1 MTATERL
8 ILFGRLPEAGRTKT
22 RLEPALGPE
31 GAARLYRAFLHDA
44 VRLAFACRVT
54 EREIWVPDRPDAIE
68 KLEVAFPRIPV
79 RLQSSGDLGERL
91 RAAFQTA
98 FDEGAEAV
106 VIVGTDHPTL
116 PPGRIDD
123 AFGALRTA
131 DVAVGPTEDGGYYA
145 IGLRRY
151 CWPVAAGLFVGAPWS
166 RPNLTPWT
174 RRRARQLDLAYVDL
188 PEWYDVD
195 GPEDIERLR
204 RDVDPESRTAAVLSR
219 LS

>member
-22 RLEPALGPE
+22 RLEPAVGPE
-31 GAARLYRAFLHDA
+31 GATRLYTAFLHDA
-44 VRLAFACRVT
+44 VRLALACGVD
-54 EREIWVPDRPDAIE
+54 ERELWVPDRPDAIAR
-68 KLEVAFPRIPV
+68 LEVEVPGIPV

-91 RAAFQTA
+91 RAAFHTA
-98 FDEGAEAV
+98 FEEGADAV
-106 VIVGTDHPTL
+106 VVVGTDHPTL
-116 PPGRIDD
+116 PQGRIDE

-131 DVAVGPTEDGGYYA
+131 DVAIGPTEDGGYYA

-151 CWPVAAGLFVGAPWS
+151 CWPVAEGLFVGAPWS

-174 RRRARQLDLAYVDL
+174 RRRARRLDLAYFDL

-195 GPEDIERLR
+195 RPEDIERLR
-204 RDVDPESRTAAVLSR
+204 RDIDPGSRTAAVLSR